1 MKRKEMKN
9 ALKKVTLIA
18 LILFCMGIMIGCEKR
33 TVNLNDYV
41 ALAFEGIDTEGKASV
56 NINYMELRSELVEI
70 IGSQD
75 SGDDIESMEDLEDSL
90 LLEDKMERILKC
102 FEFTVSPA
110 EHLSNGDVVSV
121 TATIDETK
129 AKELGISFKFDDI
142 NMEVTGL
149 KEAKMISEEELFNN
163 IELDFIGVSPD
174 IEVQIRNISKDSFI
188 SEIDFVA
195 DKTEGLEKGDIITI
209 VAQVDEE
216 KAVEKGYLLES
227 DKKEYEVKNVDEYI
241 TNINEIDQET
251 LTQILNQANDLIRA
265 KLLTKKQNVSVY
277 QGDDY
282 IGDITYADTMSNPAM
297 ATSYFYR
304 LKDGA
309 EPDGFYNAMDIV
321 YTFDVN
327 IKPGFGVKGGECPGS
342 YFAISCYNIIKNVE
356 GEIIF
361 NIDNMDFTSI
371 YTSKDSFSLK
381 VMEPWA
387 ANYYIE
393 EITLEE
399 K

>member
-1 MKRKEMKN
+1 
-9 ALKKVTLIA
+9 
-18 LILFCMGIMIGCEKR
+18 
-33 TVNLNDYV
+33 
-41 ALAFEGIDTEGKASV
+41 
-56 NINYMELRSELVEI
+56 
-70 IGSQD
+70 
-75 SGDDIESMEDLEDSL
+75 
-90 LLEDKMERILKC
+90 
-102 FEFTVSPA
+102 
-110 EHLSNGDVVSV
+110 
-121 TATIDETK
+121 
-129 AKELGISFKFDDI
+129 
-142 NMEVTGL
+142 
-149 KEAKMISEEELFNN
+149 MISEEELFNN

-216 KAVEKGYLLES
+216 KAIEKGYLLES

-297 ATSYFYR
+297 ATSYFYS

-327 IKPGFGVKGGECPGS
+327 IKPGFCVKGGECPGS